1 MVCHRQHLNILVGLC
16 RGVLD
21 VPLAIVRPFVLYSEL
36 HHHFQDNQDILHR
49 FDVET
54 SIEFLQNELL
64 HKFLTQSLT
73 IASSLLFCFFSAIL
87 KDYRFFCTFAT
98 ETSRAVQSA
107 HKPRVE
113 SIADDNVELNCS
125 MIKNIPPKRVGS
137 SDLICIFAMTIV
149 GISCLFCKTKTNE
162 FFNIAK

>member
-36 HHHFQDNQDILHR
+36 HHHFQDNKDILHR
-49 FDVET
+49 LNAET
-54 SIEFLQNELL
+54 AIEFLQNELL

-87 KDYRFFCTFAT
+87 KDYRFFVPLQPKHQEQFNLHINRGL
-98 ETSRAVQSA
+98 SRLQ
-107 HKPRVE
+107 
-113 SIADDNVELNCS
+113 
-125 MIKNIPPKRVGS
+125 
-137 SDLICIFAMTIV
+137 MTMW
-149 GISCLFCKTKTNE
+149 S
-162 FFNIAK
+162 